1 MILAL
6 HVLWLVVL
14 AVHAPAVASQPGA
27 REFVVILALLGT
39 WRCCWG
45 LTHLSRALIYRHARF
60 PALRRAAGALG
71 HAGRPSHVYLVIT
84 SFRHPAE
91 TTTRVFQAVVAEATR
106 FGGSVTIVASIVE
119 AGDLR
124 LIKQLVRR
132 FAPPE
137 EVRLVLLRRPAL
149 GRRHALACAL
159 RAVSRRM
166 PAEDAA
172 VLVMDGDTLLPP
184 GTLER
189 SLPFLQLL
197 PEVDAITTDEENIV
211 AGGRLMQAW
220 QALHAAR
227 RHQVLSS
234 MALSRRLIAM
244 PGRMS
249 ILRARTTT
257 DPDFIRTIEH
267 DGPGQWRR
275 GQLPLLAGAG
285 GSAWLWLLQAGRDM
299 LYLPD
304 VRVIALDR
312 PPGRGF
318 VGPGT
323 TLTLRCS
330 GDMLRTDARAIALG
344 PGRVGSFVWWC
355 LVGRRISVW
364 TPLIGAIL
372 VLPLALAAS
381 WVFLWTY
388 ALWVGITRLI
398 ECILLLTARPRID
411 GLWPFLI
418 YYGQIQG
425 ALVGIWILLRSGQR
439 RWTRRGRSADPVI
452 GRPRLAAADL
462 DGLGLTALIAAI
474 DVLTNLPDL
483 PPPGAPGAGL

>member
-14 AVHAPAVASQPGA
+14 AVHAPAVASEPGA
-27 REFVVILALLGT
+27 REFVVVLALLGT

-45 LTHLSRALIYRHARF
+45 LTHLSRALIYRRARF

-91 TTTRVFQAVVAEATR
+91 TTARVFQAVVAEAMR
-106 FGGSVTIVASIVE
+106 FGGPVTIVASIVE

-132 FAPPE
+132 FAPPD
-137 EVRLVLLRRPAL
+137 EVRLVLVRRPAL

-172 VLVMDGDTLLPP
+172 VLVMDGDTLLPL

-189 SLPFLQLL
+189 SLPFLRLM
-197 PEVDAITTDEENIV
+197 PEVDGITTDEDSIG

-220 QALHAAR
+220 QALRAAR
-227 RHQVLSS
+227 RHQVMSS
-234 MALSRRLIAM
+234 MVLSRRLIAM

-249 ILRARTTT
+249 ILRARTAT
-257 DPDFIRTIEH
+257 DADFIRTIEH
-267 DGPGQWRR
+267 DDPGQRR
-275 GQLPLLAGAG
+275 PGQLPLLAGTG
-285 GSAWLWLLQAGRDM
+285 GSAWLWLLQAGRGM

-304 VRVIALDR
+304 VRVIAIDH
-312 PPGRGF
+312 PSGRGF
-318 VGPGT
+318 VGAGT
-323 TLTLRCS
+323 TLMLRWS
-330 GDMLRTDARAIALG
+330 GDMLRTEARAIALG
-344 PGRVGSFVWWC
+344 PGRIGAFAWWC
-355 LVGRRISVW
+355 LVGRRISMW
-364 TPLIGAIL
+364 TPLIGAIV
-372 VLPLALAAS
+372 VLPLAVTAS
-381 WVFLWTY
+381 WVLLWTY

-398 ECILLLTARPRID
+398 QCVLLLTARPRID

-418 YYGQIQG
+418 YYGQIQD
-425 ALVGIWILLRSGQR
+425 ALVGIWILLCSGQR
-439 RWTRRGRSADPVI
+439 RWARPGRAADAVT
-452 GRPRLAAADL
+452 GRPRLAAAEL
-462 DGLGLTALIAAI
+462 DGLGLSALIAAI

-483 PPPGAPGAGL
+483 PPPGAGL